1 MRCVAAIAVG
11 LLTASACQAARLEPQ
26 PPGPPPMCAIEV
38 EFRER
43 NTEIDM
49 RTLDRV
55 LAYVETA
62 PKVVHA
68 YDKLRRD
75 GDAPTLCLVIPTADE
90 ALTVFERLVLLVPP
104 NRGKL
109 PRIKPAPPVLL
120 RYNGV
125 QHSTDPKGH
134 P

>member
-1 MRCVAAIAVG
+1 
-11 LLTASACQAARLEPQ
+11 
-26 PPGPPPMCAIEV
+26 MCAIEV

-62 PKVVHA
+62 PKVAHA
-68 YDKLRRD
+68 YDKVRRD
-75 GDAPTLCLVIPTADE
+75 GEAPTLCLVIPTADE
-90 ALTVFERLVLLVPP
+90 ALDVFERLVLLVPP
-104 NRGKL
+104 KRGKL
-109 PRIKPAPPVLL
+109 PRMKPPPAVLL

-125 QHSTDPKGH
+125 AAQDSPLAKGH